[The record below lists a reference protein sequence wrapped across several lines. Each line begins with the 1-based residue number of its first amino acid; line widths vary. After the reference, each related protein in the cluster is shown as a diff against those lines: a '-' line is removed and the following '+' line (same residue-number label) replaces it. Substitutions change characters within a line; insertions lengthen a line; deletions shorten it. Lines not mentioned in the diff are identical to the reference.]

1 MKRLLLVEDD
11 PSIRRYVA
19 LALEDEGLE
28 TLDEA
33 GTLQSALA
41 CLRERAYDLV
51 LTDLMLPDGHGT
63 ELLEALRDDPA
74 LRQGARLVAFSAGV
88 APSMRQRLFD
98 LGAASILEKPVSLQ
112 ALLDCVRAAPPAQA
126 ASTRADAEGEAF
138 AVERHFGGQRSLFDE
153 FKAGAH
159 QQFVADLE
167 EGDRLLLGNDVQ
179 ALRRLAHSLKTVMRL
194 LGRTDAAALAAALE
208 SAAQQ
213 PGATMP
219 ALRDGWQRLRSD
231 LA

>member
-19 LALEDEGLE
+19 LALEDEGLD

-41 CLRERAYDLV
+41 CLRERSYDLV

-63 ELLEALRDDPA
+63 DLLEALRDDPA
-74 LRQGARLVAFSAGV
+74 LRQGAQLVAFSAGV

-98 LGAASILEKPVSLQ
+98 LGAARILEKPVSLQ
-112 ALLDCVRAAPPAQA
+112 ALLDCVRAVAPAQA
-126 ASTRADAEGEAF
+126 ASTGADTEGETF

-153 FKAGAH
+153 FKAGAQ
-159 QQFVADLE
+159 QQFLADLA
-167 EGDRLLLGNDVQ
+167 EGDRLLLGNDVR
-179 ALRRLAHSLKTVMRL
+179 AVRRLSHSLKSVMRL
-194 LGRTDAAALAAALE
+194 LGRNDAAARAAALE
-208 SAAQQ
+208 HSAQQ

-219 ALRDGWQRLRSD
+219 ALHEGWQRLRSD
-231 LA
+231 LV

>member
-126 ASTRADAEGEAF
+126 ASPRADAEGEAF